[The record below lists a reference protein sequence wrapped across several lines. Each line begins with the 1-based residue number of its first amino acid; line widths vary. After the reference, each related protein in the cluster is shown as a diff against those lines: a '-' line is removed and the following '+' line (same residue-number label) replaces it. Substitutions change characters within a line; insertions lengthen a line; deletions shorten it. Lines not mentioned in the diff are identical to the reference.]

1 MESEEIIQQIL
12 SKDPEVSRKHIL
24 ETLES
29 EKNKTA
35 GLIEDTTLL
44 RMIAARHG
52 VQISQYKSFDQ
63 RMTISRLIPGLNDVT
78 IVGRVVGISQPRTF
92 EGKKSGKF
100 ASLMIVDEESIIR
113 VTLWNDKVES
123 IESGNLKVGQSVRF
137 VHGYTREDR
146 SGKPELHIGE
156 RSEIKF
162 DTEDDKG
169 KENHFVC
176 KFATKIKDVTR
187 TQNNIHLQ
195 GTVKKLFPATNFTRN
210 DNSEGKVLH
219 FHLADETGE
228 IAVVVWNEKAEELER
243 ILKLNS
249 SIQLINARA
258 KATQNGQYEIHV
270 DQYTYVEV
278 LSKRPASA

>member
-12 SKDPEVSRKHIL
+12 SKNPEVSRKHIL
-24 ETLES
+24 ETLGS

-44 RMIAARHG
+44 RMIAVRHG
-52 VQISQYKSFDQ
+52 VQISQNKSFDQ
-63 RMTISRLIPGLNDVT
+63 RMSISRLIPGLNDVT

-92 EGKKSGKF
+92 EGRKPGKF

-113 VTLWNDKVES
+113 VTLWNDKVDS
-123 IESGNLKVGQSVRF
+123 IESGTLKVGQIVRF

-162 DTEDDKG
+162 DTEDDKW

-195 GTVKKLFPATNFTRN
+195 GTVKKLFPATNFIRN

-228 IAVVVWNEKAEELER
+228 IAVVVWNEKAEELEKT
-243 ILKLNS
+243 LKLS
-249 SIQLINARA
+249 SIIQLINART

-278 LSKRPASA
+278 LADGSESA

>member
-12 SKDPEVSRKHIL
+12 SRNPEVSRKQIL

-44 RMIAARHG
+44 RLIAARHG
-52 VQISQYKSFDQ
+52 VQIQQNKSFDQ
-63 RMTISRLIPGLNDVT
+63 RMSISRLIPGLNDVT
-78 IVGRVVGISQPRTF
+78 VVGRVVGVSQPRTF
-92 EGKKSGKF
+92 EGKKPGKF
-100 ASLMIVDEESIIR
+100 ANLMIIDEESIIR
-113 VTLWNDKVES
+113 VILWNDKANS
-123 IESGNLKVGQSVRF
+123 IESGNLKVGQMVRF

-156 RSEIKF
+156 KSEIKF
-162 DTEDDKG
+162 DSEDEKG
-169 KENHFVC
+169 KAKHFVC
-176 KFATKIKDVTR
+176 KFATKIKDITR
-187 TQNNIHLQ
+187 PQNNIHLQ
-195 GTVKKLFPATNFTRN
+195 GTVKRLFPAKNFTRN
-210 DNSEGKVLH
+210 DNSEGKVLR

-228 IAVVVWNEKAEELER
+228 IAVVGWNEKAEELEKTLR
-243 ILKLNS
+243 LNS
-249 SIQLINARA
+249 NIQLINART

-278 LSKRPASA
+278 LADGPAVA